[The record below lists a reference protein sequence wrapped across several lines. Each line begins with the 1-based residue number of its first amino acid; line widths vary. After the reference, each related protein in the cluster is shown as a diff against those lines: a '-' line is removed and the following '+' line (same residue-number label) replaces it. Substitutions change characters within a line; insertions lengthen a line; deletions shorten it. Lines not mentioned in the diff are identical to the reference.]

1 MPTVT
6 KTNKELDRLAWKQ
19 RIEDADRA
27 RRKIRRKQWVLNHG
41 GDAVLLLLSAMI
53 LISLIALVVGRIP

>member
-1 MPTVT
+1 MT

-19 RIEDADRA
+19 RIEDADKA
-27 RRKIRRKQWVLNHG
+27 RRKLRRRQWVLKHA

-53 LISLIALVVGRIP
+53 LISLISLVLGRLR